1 MSYDIYLNNPETGE
15 VSKVNSFLMAGG
27 TVPCR
32 NVNGQ
37 LVQTEQTD
45 AWINITYNYA
55 KYYYAVTEGDE
66 RFAHTGSASG
76 NVDYGIRGIYGKT
89 GAESIPLLQLMINRI
104 HERYI
109 YSNEKWL
116 DEQENDTSDYWKP
129 TAANAI
135 RPLRQMISLAEQCPD
150 SVWEGD

>member
-1 MSYDIYLNNPETGE
+1 MSYDIYLNDPSTGE
-15 VSKVNSFLMAGG
+15 VSKVNSFLMTGG

-37 LVQTEQTD
+37 LFQDEQTD

-76 NVDYGIRGIYGKT
+76 EVDYGIRGIYGKT
-89 GAESIPLLQLMINRI
+89 GAESIPLLQLMIDRI
-104 HERYI
+104 HDRYI
-109 YSNEKWL
+109 YSDGKWL
-116 DEQENDTSDYWKP
+116 DEREADTSDYWAP

>member
-1 MSYDIYLNNPETGE
+1 MSYDITLNDPATGKI
-15 VSKVNSFLMAGG
+15 SKVESFFMTGG

-37 LVQTEQTD
+37 LVQAKQVD
-45 AWINITYNYA
+45 AWVNITYNYA

-76 NVDYGIRGIYGKT
+76 DVDYGIRGIYGKT
-89 GAESIPLLQLMINRI
+89 GAESIPLLQLMIDRI

-109 YSNEKWL
+109 YSNGKWL

-150 SVWEGD
+150 SVWDGD

>member
-15 VSKVNSFLMAGG
+15 VSKVNSFLMSGG

-76 NVDYGIRGIYGKT
+76 NVGYGIRGIYGKT

-109 YSNEKWL
+109 YSNGKWL

>member
-1 MSYDIYLNNPETGE
+1 MSYDIYLNDPSTGE
-15 VSKVNSFLMAGG
+15 VSKVNRFLMTGG

-37 LVQTEQTD
+37 LFQNEQTE

-66 RFAHTGSASG
+66 RFAHRRSASG
-76 NVDYGIRGIYGKT
+76 EEDYGIRGIYGKT
-89 GAESIPLLQLMINRI
+89 GAESIPLLQLMIDRI
-104 HERYI
+104 HARYI
-109 YSNEKWL
+109 YNDGKWL
-116 DEQENDTSDYWKP
+116 DEREADTSDYWVP

-150 SVWEGD
+150 SVWDGD

>member
-37 LVQTEQTD
+37 LVQAEQTD

-66 RFAHTGSASG
+66 RFAHRRSASG
-76 NVDYGIRGIYGKT
+76 EVDYGIRGIYGKT
-89 GAESIPLLQLMINRI
+89 GAESIPLLQLMIHRI

-109 YSNEKWL
+109 YSNGKLL
-116 DEQENDTSDYWKP
+116 DERETDTSDYWRP

-135 RPLRQMISLAEQCPD
+135 RPLRQMIMLAEQCPA
-150 SVWEGD
+150 SVWDGD

>member
-66 RFAHTGSASG
+66 RFVHRRSASG
-76 NVDYGIRGIYGKT
+76 EVDYGIRGIYGKT
-89 GAESIPLLQLMINRI
+89 GAESIPLLHLMIDRI
-104 HERYI
+104 HDRYI
-109 YSNEKWL
+109 YSNGKLLNER
-116 DEQENDTSDYWKP
+116 ETDTSDYWAP

-150 SVWEGD
+150 SVWDGD

>member
-15 VSKVNSFLMAGG
+15 VSKVSSYLMTGG

-37 LVQTEQTD
+37 LFQDEQTD

-66 RFAHTGSASG
+66 RFAHRRSDSG
-76 NVDYGIRGIYGKT
+76 EVDYGIRGIYGKT
-89 GAESIPLLQLMINRI
+89 GAESIPLLQLMIDRI
-104 HERYI
+104 HDRYI
-109 YSNEKWL
+109 YSDGKWL
-116 DEQENDTSDYWKP
+116 DEQEMDTSDYWKP

-150 SVWEGD
+150 SVWDGD

>member
-1 MSYDIYLNNPETGE
+1 MSYDITLNDSLTGE
-15 VSKVNSFLMAGG
+15 VSKVSRFLMTGG

-37 LVQTEQTD
+37 LFQNEQTE

-66 RFAHTGSASG
+66 RFAHRRSASG
-76 NVDYGIRGIYGKT
+76 EVDYGIRGIYGKT
-89 GAESIPLLQLMINRI
+89 GSESIPLLQLMIDRI

-109 YSNEKWL
+109 YSDGKWL

-135 RPLRQMISLAEQCPD
+135 RPLRQMISLAEQCPA
-150 SVWEGD
+150 SVWDGD

>member
-15 VSKVNSFLMAGG
+15 ASKVNSFLMTGG

-32 NVNGQ
+32 SVNGQ
-37 LVQTEQTD
+37 LIQAEQTD

-66 RFAHTGSASG
+66 RFAHRRSVSG
-76 NVDYGIRGIYGKT
+76 EVDYGIRGIYGKT
-89 GAESIPLLQLMINRI
+89 GAESIPLLQLMIDRI
-104 HERYI
+104 HDRYI
-109 YSNEKWL
+109 YCNGKLL
-116 DEQENDTSDYWKP
+116 DERETDTSDYWKP

-150 SVWEGD
+150 SVWDGD

>member
-15 VSKVNSFLMAGG
+15 VSKVNSFLMTGG

-32 NVNGQ
+32 SVNGQ
-37 LVQTEQTD
+37 LVQTAQTD

-66 RFAHTGSASG
+66 RFAHRRSASG
-76 NVDYGIRGIYGKT
+76 EVDYGIRGIYGKS
-89 GAESIPLLQLMINRI
+89 GAESIPLLQLMIDRI
-104 HERYI
+104 HDRYI
-109 YSNEKWL
+109 YNNGKLL
-116 DEQENDTSDYWKP
+116 DERETNTSDYWAP

-135 RPLRQMISLAEQCPD
+135 RPLRQMVSLAEQCPN
-150 SVWEGD
+150 SVWDGD

>member
-1 MSYDIYLNNPETGE
+1 MSYDITLNDPSTGE
-15 VSKVNSFLMAGG
+15 VSKVESFLMTGG

-32 NVNGQ
+32 SVDGQ
-37 LVQTEQTD
+37 LVQAEQTD

-66 RFAHTGSASG
+66 RFAHRRSTSG
-76 NVDYGIRGIYGKT
+76 EVDYGIRGIYGKT
-89 GAESIPLLQLMINRI
+89 GAESIPLLQLMIHRI

-109 YSNEKWL
+109 YSDGKLL
-116 DEQENDTSDYWKP
+116 DERETDTSDYWRP

-135 RPLRQMISLAEQCPD
+135 RPLRQIISLAEQCPA
-150 SVWEGD
+150 SVWDGD